1 MKQYS
6 RISLPAAALRSVI
19 LVSSLALVAAAIC
32 GCRGSDVVI
41 YDGDADKIV
50 WGSIGTD
57 SGIPTIS
64 SGGALGPTAHG
75 AKHSRVSST
84 RRTSAFIRYRILNL
98 RTAKRTVCMFCGS
111 TIFPGCCDGSG
122 SWKGIYKSL
131 LRVLSLAAADSICGT
146 MSLSKWTLN
155 RRKSSMARNADMS

>member
-1 MKQYS
+1 MKPFS

-32 GCRGSDVVI
+32 GCRGSDV
-41 YDGDADKIV
+41 A
-50 WGSIGTD
+50 
-57 SGIPTIS
+57 
-64 SGGALGPTAHG
+64 AHG

-98 RTAKRTVCMFCGS
+98 RTAKRTGCMFCES

-122 SWKGIYKSL
+122 SWKGVYKSL
-131 LRVLSLAAADSICGT
+131 LRVS
-146 MSLSKWTLN
+146 
-155 RRKSSMARNADMS
+155 